1 MTLSAH
7 ARSIR
12 GLALMQGP
20 VDVWQALMSERMNRR
35 RFLTGSVGGIAL
47 LGLGSW
53 LPAGCKSY
61 PKPAV
66 SLRFFNSR
74 EYATMNAAAERLM
87 GASGLVGPG
96 AERVDVAA
104 HLDDLVADW
113 DTEAQGELRV
123 MLRVFEHGTYLFD
136 LQRKRFT
143 RLAAEQQDQYLAG
156 WMNSTLGARRIVFRA
171 LKTLAAGGFY
181 QDPQTWPRIRYE
193 GPWLGRI
200 EAARRMQPEPMTPL
214 GALLSTRR

>member
-1 MTLSAH
+1 
-7 ARSIR
+7 
-12 GLALMQGP
+12 MQGP
-20 VDVWQALMSERMNRR
+20 VDVWQALVSERMDRR
-35 RFLTGSVGGIAL
+35 RFLKGSVSGITL
-47 LGLGSW
+47 LGLGSL

-74 EYATMNAAAERLM
+74 EYAIMNAAAERLM
-87 GASGLVGPG
+87 GASGVVGSS
-96 AERVDVAA
+96 AEQIDVAA
-104 HLDDLVADW
+104 HVDALVADW
-113 DTEAQGELRV
+113 DSEAQGQLRI

-143 RLAAEQQDQYLAG
+143 RLSAGQQDQYLAG

-181 QDPQTWPRIRYE
+181 QDPRVWPRIGYE
-193 GPWLGRI
+193 GPWLGRV
-200 EAARRMQPEPMTPL
+200 EAAGRLQAEPMIPL
-214 GALLSTRR
+214 SAMLSEHR